1 MFNFCTLQVDKW
13 RLEVLRQWVA
23 RLEGRETVT
32 REELAGFLC
41 AVRGVEV
48 HPGAWSRAMGPV
60 DGHCGSQVQAWLGPG
75 EVAGGG
81 RPLALEVKE
90 EIQRWKGWDGVHK
103 LFE

>member
-1 MFNFCTLQVDKW
+1 M
-13 RLEVLRQWVA
+13 LRQWVA

-48 HPGAWSRAMGPV
+48 IPGAWSRALGPV
-60 DGHCGSQVQAWLGPG
+60 DGHCGSQVQARLGPG
-75 EVAGGG
+75 DEAGAG
-81 RPLALEVKE
+81 RTLALEVKE
-90 EIQRWKGWDGVHK
+90 EIQRWKDWDGVHK